1 MSLGRRWRTSR
12 LEVASSAPHCALES
26 VRGRRSAAP
35 GRTLRRNPLYVFVA
49 NGPVS
54 GFPDEIDQVTLA
66 AQTDAN
72 GLRLVN
78 SSCSDQWQQ
87 PLKLAAKSQGGDL
100 SVEFLTGL
108 VAWGGPESQA
118 LTAGVTS

>member
-1 MSLGRRWRTSR
+1 MSLGPQRDWR
-12 LEVASSAPHCALES
+12 LPVG
-26 VRGRRSAAP
+26 RGQP
-35 GRTLRRNPLYVFVA
+35 GLVHPNVGQVFVA
-49 NGPVS
+49 HGPVS

-72 GLRLVN
+72 GPRVVN
-78 SSCSDQWQQ
+78 SSCSNQSQQ

-100 SVEFLTGL
+100 GVEFLTGL

-118 LTAGVTS
+118 LTAGVRS